1 MLRDRGI
8 KSCVL
13 FWACLSAMQS
23 CQVNKKVGAATQLVM
38 DRVVFIPA
46 AASGVF
52 RDASHK
58 IYSIDSLS
66 DETPVVMK
74 KMDIRFY
81 NQRDTL
87 RFNFENLKFHYS
99 GDTLK
104 YDEFVFPEWDT
115 RKSRDTMQCA
125 VNCFY
130 STPARPSVRCLQA
143 HYLVVRGKL
152 KAIEDF
158 HFCP

>member
-1 MLRDRGI
+1 MFRDRRI
-8 KSCVL
+8 RNYVL
-13 FWACLSAMQS
+13 LWACLGGIQS
-23 CQVNKKVGAATQLVM
+23 CQVNKKVSSATRMVM

-46 AASGVF
+46 AASGIF
-52 RDASHK
+52 RAASHK
-58 IYSIDSLS
+58 IYSLDTLR
-66 DETPVVMK
+66 DKTPVVMK
-74 KMDIRFY
+74 EMDIRFY

-115 RKSRDTMQCA
+115 RKARDTMQC
-125 VNCFY
+125 VVSCLY
-130 STPARPSVRCLQA
+130 STPVQPSVRSLQA
-143 HYLVVRGKL
+143 YYLVVRGKI
-152 KAIEDF
+152 KAIDDL